1 MESIFGKR
9 GGAKQSYV
17 TSHYLLIS
25 ISSTDVALTV
35 LRSDCYGYLQ
45 KYYSSG
51 NKKHSAL
58 NFVSSVIKSIPLF
71 LRYAK
76 ILMFGKVDYGL

>member
-35 LRSDCYGYLQ
+35 LRTHMCES
-45 KYYSSG
+45 
-51 NKKHSAL
+51 
-58 NFVSSVIKSIPLF
+58 FVRIRDFCTFHFFKENAQWLLTTSLKGAWS
-71 LRYAK
+71 
-76 ILMFGKVDYGL
+76 

>member
-1 MESIFGKR
+1 MPFANNTLNLSFALLSLSHACNV
-9 GGAKQSYV
+9 AKA
-17 TSHYLLIS
+17 TE
-25 ISSTDVALTV
+25 
-35 LRSDCYGYLQ
+35 SDCYGYYQ

-51 NKKHSAL
+51 KKNYSPL
-58 NFVSSVIKSIPLF
+58 NFVISVIKSIPLF